1 MWLRDFLPGD
11 MSHPLKARIMIY
23 GYNTQLQES
32 QSEQG
37 ITDLS
42 KSLLEATKACR
53 GENSVSLFEGLSS
66 VSKVEKLT

>member
-11 MSHPLKARIMIY
+11 TSDPLKARIMIY
-23 GYNTQLQES
+23 GYNTQLQGS

-42 KSLLEATKACR
+42 KSLLEATKSCR
-53 GENSVSLFEGLSS
+53 DVNSVSRFEAMNSI
-66 VSKVEKLT
+66 